1 MTTAPEG
8 RGGYRAPSNPAAV
21 SGPGALSQRTDGGP
35 TQGAKYVSGLPYG
48 QGQQTY
54 SNQVAAPMAGNTMG
68 ASAMGDSGLVQMEM
82 PTELM
87 APSGRPNE
95 PISSGVNIGDGP
107 GSEVLNLPTTKEPI
121 SVTMRKIAQFDP
133 TGEAELIYSTLA
145 EYGY

>member
-1 MTTAPEG
+1 
-8 RGGYRAPSNPAAV
+8 
-21 SGPGALSQRTDGGP
+21 
-35 TQGAKYVSGLPYG
+35 
-48 QGQQTY
+48 
-54 SNQVAAPMAGNTMG
+54 MAGNTMG

>member
-35 TQGAKYVSGLPYG
+35 TQAARYVPGLPYG

-54 SNQVAAPMAGNTMG
+54 SNQVAAPMAGNSMAG
-68 ASAMGDSGLVQMEM
+68 NPMPAMEM

-87 APSGRPNE
+87 APTQRPNE
-95 PISSGVNIGDGP
+95 PITAGIDIGEGP
-107 GSEVLNLPTTKEPI
+107 GSEIMNLPNTQQPLSTI
-121 SVTMRKIAQFDP
+121 MRKIAQFDP

>member
-35 TQGAKYVSGLPYG
+35 TQAARYVPGLPYG

-54 SNQVAAPMAGNTMG
+54 SNQVAAPMAGNSMAG
-68 ASAMGDSGLVQMEM
+68 NPMPAIEM

-87 APSGRPNE
+87 SPTQRPNE
-95 PISSGVNIGDGP
+95 PITAGIDIGDGP
-107 GSEVLNLPTTKEPI
+107 GSEIMNLPNTKEPI
-121 SVTMRKIAQFDP
+121 SIIMRKIAQFDP

>member
-54 SNQVAAPMAGNTMG
+54 NNQVAAPMAGNTMG
-68 ASAMGDSGLVQMEM
+68 TSAMGDSGLVQMEM

-87 APSGRPNE
+87 APTQRPDEGMTFGIN
-95 PISSGVNIGDGP
+95 VGDGP
-107 GSEVLNLPTTKEPI
+107 GSEIMNLPTTKEPI

>member
-8 RGGYRAPSNPAAV
+8 RGGYREPSNPAPV

-35 TQGAKYVSGLPYG
+35 SQGAKYISGLPYG

-54 SNQVAAPMAGNTMG
+54 SNQLAAPMAGNP
-68 ASAMGDSGLVQMEM
+68 METVDM

-87 APSGRPNE
+87 AATTRPNE
-95 PISSGVNIGDGP
+95 AITSGVNIGDGP
-107 GSEVLNLPTTKEPI
+107 GSEVMNLPTTREPI
-121 SVTMRKIAQFDP
+121 SITMRKIAQFDP

>member
-35 TQGAKYVSGLPYG
+35 TQAARYVPGLPYG

-54 SNQVAAPMAGNTMG
+54 SNQVAAPMAGNSMAG
-68 ASAMGDSGLVQMEM
+68 NPMPAMEM

-87 APSGRPNE
+87 APTQRPNE
-95 PISSGVNIGDGP
+95 PITAGIDIGEGP
-107 GSEVLNLPTTKEPI
+107 GSSALMMQSELGQ
-121 SVTMRKIAQFDP
+121 RKISDILAEMIPYDS
-133 TGEAELIYSTLA
+133 TGEIVILYQNAIA
-145 EYGY
+145 RGN

>member
-8 RGGYRAPSNPAAV
+8 RGGYRVPSNPAAV

-54 SNQVAAPMAGNTMG
+54 SNQVAAPMAGNSMG

-87 APSGRPNE
+87 APTTRPNE
-95 PISSGVNIGDGP
+95 PVSSGVDIGDGP
-107 GSEVLNLPTTKEPI
+107 GSEVMNLPTTKEPI

>member
-1 MTTAPEG
+1 MAAQ
-8 RGGYRAPSNPAAV
+8 GGYRAPSSPAPV

-48 QGQQTY
+48 QGQETY
-54 SNQVAAPMAGNTMG
+54 SNQVAAPMAGNSMG
-68 ASAMGDSGLVQMEM
+68 ASAMGISGLVQMEM

-87 APSGRPNE
+87 APTQRPNE
-95 PISSGVNIGDGP
+95 PMTYGIDIGEGP
-107 GSEVLNLPTTKEPI
+107 GSEIMNLPTTKEPI